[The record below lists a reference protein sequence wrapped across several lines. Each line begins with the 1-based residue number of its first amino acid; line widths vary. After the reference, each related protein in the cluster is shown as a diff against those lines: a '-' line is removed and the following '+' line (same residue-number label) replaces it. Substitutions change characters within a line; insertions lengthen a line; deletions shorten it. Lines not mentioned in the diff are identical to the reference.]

1 MKAAP
6 VITLDVPLAAR
17 VRRTVDEYAD
27 IARDLSRLQDA
38 IAALPAHHSRE
49 ARAAWLAQ
57 ARAGEVA
64 DLAEGLIRDHYDP
77 AYRRSTARS
86 ARAGLGQ
93 VRWDGTDAAM
103 AAAAVARLIE
113 AQDG

>member
-1 MKAAP
+1 MC
-6 VITLDVPLAAR
+6 R
-17 VRRTVDEYAD
+17 SRRGFVEPSRNTPTSHGTC
-27 IARDLSRLQDA
+27 RRLQDA

-64 DLAEGLIRDHYDP
+64 DLAGGLIRDHYDP

-86 ARAGLGQ
+86 ARVSLGQ
-93 VRWDGTDAAM
+93 VRWDGTDGAM
-103 AAAAVARLIE
+103 AGAADAVTGLVE
-113 AQDG
+113 AQAR